1 MTMATCPDGHQS
13 VATDYCDECGLS
25 IGAPAPIPAAGG
37 STAGPGSAP
46 GAGGSVYGAAGEP
59 CPNCLLPRQAGDTF
73 CEGCGFDFANEQPA
87 PTMTAPTLPGPGGRG
102 GSGFGPGSDSSSDPG
117 SSSGSGSGSSSS
129 SSSGPGTGSDPM
141 ADLEAELRRAEEAAR
156 KASQGAATGS
166 TGSTGSTGP
175 TSSTGPSSAAP
186 GTGPTGS
193 DPLANTLAVDPGSG
207 TAAGSVNGSG
217 GGTGPGTG
225 TQWVAIASADRAYY
239 DAVVAEGE
247 IDPTAY
253 PFPAYC
259 PDRHFTL
266 TGDTVRIGRTGKR
279 GTVEIDLS
287 GPPTDPGVSHL
298 HAVFQQRPDGGWSVV
313 DLESMNGTVL
323 NDDTAPIPPNQAFPV
338 EVGHRIHVGV
348 WTTLTL
354 VRMP

>member
-25 IGAPAPIPAAGG
+25 IGAPAPIPTTGG
-37 STAGPGSAP
+37 SQTTGPT
-46 GAGGSVYGAAGEP
+46 SVYGSAGEP

-87 PTMTAPTLPGPGGRG
+87 PTMTAPTQQP
-102 GSGFGPGSDSSSDPG
+102 DPV
-117 SSSGSGSGSSSS
+117 
-129 SSSGPGTGSDPM
+129 
-141 ADLEAELRRAEEAAR
+141 ADLEAELRKAEEAAR
-156 KASQGAATGS
+156 APQ
-166 TGSTGSTGP
+166 GP
-175 TSSTGPSSAAP
+175 TTTG
-186 GTGPTGS
+186 T
-193 DPLANTLAVDPGSG
+193 DPLARTIASDPPSP
-207 TAAGSVNGSG
+207 AR
-217 GGTGPGTG
+217 
-225 TQWVAIASADRAYY
+225 WVAIASADRAYY

-266 TGDTVRIGRTGKR
+266 TGDTVRIGRSGKK
-279 GTVEIDLS
+279 GQVEIDLS

-338 EVGHRIHVGV
+338 EVGYRVHVGV

-354 VRMP
+354 IQNP

>member
-25 IGAPAPIPAAGG
+25 IGAPPPIPTGGGSSGGSGPAAGG
-37 STAGPGSAP
+37 S
-46 GAGGSVYGAAGEP
+46 GAGASVYGSAGEP
-59 CPNCLLPRQAGDTF
+59 CPNCLLPRQSGDTF

-87 PTMTAPTLPGPGGRG
+87 PTMTAPTLAGAGAGPQGGTGALGTSGTNG
-102 GSGFGPGSDSSSDPG
+102 GASASQGSA
-117 SSSGSGSGSSSS
+117 
-129 SSSGPGTGSDPM
+129 GSDPM
-141 ADLEAELRRAEEAAR
+141 ADLEKELRKAEEAAR
-156 KASQGAATGS
+156 AAAQGSGNGSSGSSGAS
-166 TGSTGSTGP
+166 
-175 TSSTGPSSAAP
+175 SSSSGQSGPSGRSAGPAP
-186 GTGPTGS
+186 AGTS
-193 DPLANTLAVDPGSG
+193 DPRAGTIAADPLTPALSTPVNG
-207 TAAGSVNGSG
+207 TAAGS
-217 GGTGPGTG
+217 GTATG
-225 TQWVAIASADRAYY
+225 WVAIASADRAYY

-247 IDPTAY
+247 IDPVAY

-298 HAVFQQRPDGGWSVV
+298 HAVFQRRPDGGWSVV

-338 EVGHRIHVGV
+338 EAGFRVHVGV

-354 VRMP
+354 IQTS

>member
-37 STAGPGSAP
+37 SAAGPGPSP
-46 GAGGSVYGAAGEP
+46 AGGSGSGGSLYGAAGEP

-87 PTMTAPTLPGPGGRG
+87 PTMTAPTVPGPGSLHG
-102 GSGFGPGSDSSSDPG
+102 
-117 SSSGSGSGSSSS
+117 SGSGSGSG
-129 SSSGPGTGSDPM
+129 SGPGSGPGSDPI
-141 ADLEAELRRAEEAAR
+141 ADLEAELRRAEAAAR
-156 KASQGAATGS
+156 QASQS
-166 TGSTGSTGP
+166 TT
-175 TSSTGPSSAAP
+175 TGPSGPSTTSA
-186 GTGPTGS
+186 TGS
-193 DPLANTLAVDPGSG
+193 DPLANTLAVDPGSDPG
-207 TAAGSVNGSG
+207 SSSGATSVNGSG
-217 GGTGPGTG
+217 AGTGTAAATG

-266 TGDTVRIGRTGKR
+266 TGGTVRIGRTGKR
-279 GTVEIDLS
+279 GAVEIDLS

-338 EVGHRIHVGV
+338 EVGHRVHVGV

>member
-25 IGAPAPIPAAGG
+25 IGAPAPIPSAV
-37 STAGPGSAP
+37 SAP
-46 GAGGSVYGAAGEP
+46 APNYGTAGEP

-73 CEGCGFDFANEQPA
+73 CEGCGFDFANEAPA
-87 PTMTAPTLPGPGGRG
+87 PTVTAPTTGPAGPTGQPGQPAA
-102 GSGFGPGSDSSSDPG
+102 PP
-117 SSSGSGSGSSSS
+117 
-129 SSSGPGTGSDPM
+129 DPM
-141 ADLEAELRRAEEAAR
+141 DLEAELRKAEQAAV
-156 KASQGAATGS
+156 SQGS
-166 TGSTGSTGP
+166 Q
-175 TSSTGPSSAAP
+175 TGPSAPAPAA
-186 GTGPTGS
+186 
-193 DPLANTLAVDPGSG
+193 DPLAGTLAADPSAGG
-207 TAAGSVNGSG
+207 TA
-217 GGTGPGTG
+217 TG
-225 TQWVAIASADRAYY
+225 WVAIAGADRAYY

-259 PDRHFTL
+259 PERRFAL
-266 TGDTVRIGRTGKR
+266 TGDTVRIGRSGKK
-279 GTVEIDLS
+279 GPVEIDLS

-298 HAVFQQRPDGGWSVV
+298 HAVFQKRPDGGWAVV

-338 EVGHRIHVGV
+338 EAGFRVHVGV

-354 VRMP
+354 VKAP

>member
-1 MTMATCPDGHQS
+1 MATCPDGHQS

-25 IGAPAPIPAAGG
+25 IGAPAPIPAGG
-37 STAGPGSAP
+37 GGSAP
-46 GAGGSVYGAAGEP
+46 SGAGSTSVYGAAGEP

-87 PTMTAPTLPGPGGRG
+87 PTLTAPTLNPGSAGGHPGTGTGVGTGFGTVSGPGS
-102 GSGFGPGSDSSSDPG
+102 GSGFG
-117 SSSGSGSGSSSS
+117 SGSGSGAGSGPGSGSAPG
-129 SSSGPGTGSDPM
+129 SGPGTGYPSGSTGGSDPM

-156 KASQGAATGS
+156 ASSQSSA
-166 TGSTGSTGP
+166 
-175 TSSTGPSSAAP
+175 SSTSVSGGTSVSASSNPNAVDPLASTIAAAP
-186 GTGPTGS
+186 G
-193 DPLANTLAVDPGSG
+193 
-207 TAAGSVNGSG
+207 AGSSAPAANGTD
-217 GGTGPGTG
+217 TG
-225 TQWVAIASADRAYY
+225 WVAIASADRAYY

-259 PDRHFTL
+259 PDRHYPL
-266 TGDTVRIGRTGKR
+266 AGDAVRIGRSGKR
-279 GTVEIDLS
+279 GNVEIDLS

-298 HAVFQQRPDGGWSVV
+298 HAVLQQRPDGGWSVV

-338 EVGHRIHVGV
+338 EAGFRIHVGV

-354 VRMP
+354 IQAS